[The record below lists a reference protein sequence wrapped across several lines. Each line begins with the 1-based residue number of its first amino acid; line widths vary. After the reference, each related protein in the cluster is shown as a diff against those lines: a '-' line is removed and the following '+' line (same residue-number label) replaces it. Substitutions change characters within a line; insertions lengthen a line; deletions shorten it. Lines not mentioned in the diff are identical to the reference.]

1 MLAALVRKIGSSRLV
16 LPEPPLA
23 WILLVV
29 GVLLVAIG
37 TAGVLRVRRRMGEE
51 AEGMLGHLLMRGRG
65 TLSYLIHDYDGQ
77 DRGIIFLG
85 LFGRVIGGIV
95 IVWGLAGL
103 IWP

>member
-1 MLAALVRKIGSSRLV
+1 MFAALLRKIGSSRLV

-51 AEGMLGHLLMRGRG
+51 ADGLLGHLLVRGRG
-65 TLSYLIHDYDGQ
+65 TLSYLLHDYDGE
-77 DRGIIFLG
+77 DRGLILLG
-85 LFGRVIGGIV
+85 LLGRVIGGIA

-103 IWP
+103 IWL